1 MNPNPEN
8 GPDREAENVG
18 ASNQAP
24 TGPSGA
30 SSHDPHTENAPA
42 AGTHSAASA
51 PSPASADSASSG
63 ESLSADSAPSAAS
76 PAQPDTSN
84 EDGAIDPD
92 DISHLEEQLA
102 DIDVPSDVNDVDALR
117 AELTQL
123 SDDLARARADHY
135 NLNQQY
141 NNYVRRSK
149 TDVSAARKR
158 GHEQVVE
165 ALMPVL
171 DDIEAARQAGALT
184 DGPFAAIATK
194 LEQILSSKYEF
205 ERFGEAGENFDPMLH
220 EAVMATPSA
229 EVEVETVQQ
238 VIQAGYRVGER
249 VVRPAKVIV
258 ANPQ

>member
-1 MNPNPEN
+1 MNPDPQN
-8 GPDREAENVG
+8 GVDREAENVG

-24 TGPSGA
+24 TGPSGT
-30 SSHDPHTENAPA
+30 SSPDPQTQNVAGAGDPSADGAGA
-42 AGTHSAASA
+42 AATPSAAEA
-51 PSPASADSASSG
+51 ASADSNHPGTSQPETSS
-63 ESLSADSAPSAAS
+63 L
-76 PAQPDTSN
+76 
-84 EDGAIDPD
+84 DGDVDPD

-102 DIDVPSDVNDVDALR
+102 DIDVSGDVNDVEALR

-158 GHEQVVE
+158 GHDQVVE

-171 DDIEAARQAGALT
+171 DDIEAARQAGALA

-194 LEQILSSKYEF
+194 LEQILASKFEF
-205 ERFGEAGENFDPMLH
+205 ERFGEAGEGFDPMLH

-238 VIQAGYRVGER
+238 VIQAGYRLGER

>member
-30 SSHDPHTENAPA
+30 SSHDPHIENVPA

-51 PSPASADSASSG
+51 PSPA
-63 ESLSADSAPSAAS
+63 SADSAPSAAS

-149 TDVSAARKR
+149 TDVSAARKH

-205 ERFGEAGENFDPMLH
+205 ERFGEAGESFDPMLH

>member
-51 PSPASADSASSG
+51 PSPA
-63 ESLSADSAPSAAS
+63 SADSAPSAAS

-205 ERFGEAGENFDPMLH
+205 ERFGEAGESFDPMLH

>member
-1 MNPNPEN
+1 MTNDHVNPNPNADE
-8 GPDREAENVG
+8 DRDDVTVG

-24 TGPSGA
+24 TGPSGENRN
-30 SSHDPHTENAPA
+30 DPNAPQGTQNHD
-42 AGTHSAASA
+42 AGNSEDNGANQGGDATVDTDATGTANA
-51 PSPASADSASSG
+51 ESAS
-63 ESLSADSAPSAAS
+63 E
-76 PAQPDTSN
+76 
-84 EDGAIDPD
+84 EIDPD

-102 DIDVPSDVNDVDALR
+102 DVDSERDADDL
-117 AELTQL
+117 AEAREEMAKLA
-123 SDDLARARADHY
+123 DDLARARADHY

-149 TDVSAARKR
+149 TDVAAARKR
-158 GHEQVVE
+158 GHDEVVE

-184 DGPFAAIATK
+184 DGPFAAIASK
-194 LEQILSSKYEF
+194 LEQTLASRFEF
-205 ERFGEAGENFDPMLH
+205 ERFGEVDEPFDPMLH

-229 EVEVETVQQ
+229 DVEVETVLQ
-238 VIQAGYRVGER
+238 VIQGGYRVGDK

>member
-1 MNPNPEN
+1 MHPNPEN

-51 PSPASADSASSG
+51 PSPASADSA
-63 ESLSADSAPSAAS
+63 PSAAS
-76 PAQPDTSN
+76 PAQPDTSS

-205 ERFGEAGENFDPMLH
+205 ERFGEAGESFDPMLH